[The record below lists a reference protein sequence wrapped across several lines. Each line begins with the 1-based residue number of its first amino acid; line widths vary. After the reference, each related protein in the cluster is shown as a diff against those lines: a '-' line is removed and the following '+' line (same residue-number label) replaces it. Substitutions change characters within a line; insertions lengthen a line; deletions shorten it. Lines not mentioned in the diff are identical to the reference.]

1 MFNYPR
7 RKSSRHDTSYYTTS
21 ESSSTMEEEST
32 VTSEEENSTTT
43 TEDDTVSIEDETI
56 LSYET
61 YQEDTVSSEDY
72 RTKQHKKWRCPT
84 YKLPRIDKT
93 HSHGRYQY
101 ETILGQGGFGTVIK
115 AEAVKTRQSVAI
127 KMVKARKTALKEI
140 NTLMSLPH
148 PNVVG
153 FLDHYQYANGV
164 AIVMEFCPG
173 GSLKDQINTC
183 SNKREPIEASL
194 RYEWYMQLASGLQ
207 FIHNQ
212 RIIHRDLKPDNILIT
227 ANDSLK
233 IADVGLAKAAWD
245 RVQSDSSG
253 DSFCMYQTSIVGTR
267 PYMAP
272 EVRKGHYTEFCD
284 IFSLGLIFWIMAAM
298 PSKRTTPCSVVKGSQ
313 YWLGQL
319 LIRHSIIASDVLVP
333 PTCSESEQ
341 EVNLIDSM
349 LHARYK
355 KRPVIDKILAKI
367 ANLKAEA
374 LIGSE

>member
-1 MFNYPR
+1 MDCPQNQLSIQAKELSEMFKYPR
-7 RKSSRHDTSYYTTS
+7 KKFSRHNTSYYTTL
-21 ESSSTMEEEST
+21 ESSSTMEEVST

-43 TEDDTVSIEDETI
+43 TEDDTVS
-56 LSYET
+56 
-61 YQEDTVSSEDY
+61 SEDY
-72 RTKQHKKWRCPT
+72 RTKEHKNWRCAM
-84 YKLPRIDKT
+84 YKLLQIDIT

-101 ETILGQGGFGTVIK
+101 ETTLGQGGFGTVIK
-115 AEAVKTRQSVAI
+115 AKVVKTRRSVAI

-140 NTLMSLPH
+140 NILMSLPH

-153 FLDHYQYANGV
+153 FLDHYPYSNGV

-173 GSLKDQINTC
+173 GSLKDRINTC
-183 SNKREPIEASL
+183 SSKRKPIKALL

-212 RIIHRDLKPDNILIT
+212 DIIHRDLKPDNILIT
-227 ANDSLK
+227 ANNTLK
-233 IADVGLAKAAWD
+233 IADVGLAKAEWD
-245 RVQSDSSG
+245 GIQSDSSG
-253 DSFCMYQTSIVGTR
+253 DSFCMYLSTIAGTK

-272 EVRKGHYTEFCD
+272 EVWKGHYTEFCD
-284 IFSLGLIFWIMAAM
+284 IFSLGLIFWIIAAM
-298 PSKRTTPCSVVKGSQ
+298 PSNRTTPCSVVKGSQ

-319 LIRHSIIASDVLVP
+319 LIHHSIIASNVLVP

-374 LIGSE
+374 FIGSE